1 MCVLTNATQVAD
13 TMCTGVCQLSLF
25 NKHMCLFTHASYGNE
40 RASEFH
46 SRYGEGSMSHDRL
59 VLGGMCPK
67 HAYTCFSQTNRIQ
80 QPEGR
85 GVGGPPT
92 DPPRR
97 GNSGRC
103 RSTAYK
109 NQHEPIGHML
119 SCTQTTLQREQ
130 ALIVFQKRPGNL
142 PSPREISCVWL
153 GQCSLQWGWFPERV
167 ADPTEC
173 KHSLVPSS
181 EVPC

>member
-1 MCVLTNATQVAD
+1 MGNRWEIVRKSFGNRWEIVWK
-13 TMCTGVCQLSLF
+13 SLG
-25 NKHMCLFTHASYGNE
+25 NHYEHASYGSE

-92 DPPRR
+92 ETPPAGGIPGGAVVPHTRISTSR
-97 GNSGRC
+97 SATCFLVHRQPYNESKPSLFSKRDQGIFRAHEKSRVSGSDNVVSNGDGF
-103 RSTAYK
+103 RSGL
-109 NQHEPIGHML
+109 PI
-119 SCTQTTLQREQ
+119 QRS
-130 ALIVFQKRPGNL
+130 VNTRW
-142 PSPREISCVWL
+142 SRHPRYH
-153 GQCSLQWGWFPERV
+153 
-167 ADPTEC
+167 ANA
-173 KHSLVPSS
+173 
-181 EVPC
+181 

>member
-1 MCVLTNATQVAD
+1 
-13 TMCTGVCQLSLF
+13 MCTGVCQLSLF
-25 NKHMCLFTHASYGNE
+25 SKRMCLFTHASYGNE

-80 QPEGR
+80 QPESR

-92 DPPRR
+92 DPPAGGIPGGAVVPHTRI
-97 GNSGRC
+97 STS
-103 RSTAYK
+103 RSATCFLVHRQPY
-109 NQHEPIGHML
+109 NE
-119 SCTQTTLQREQ
+119 SFV
-130 ALIVFQKRPGNL
+130 LIVFQKRPGNL

-153 GQCSLQWGWFPERV
+153 GQCSLQWGWYTERV
-167 ADPTEC
+167 ADPT
-173 KHSLVPSS
+173 
-181 EVPC
+181 

>member
-1 MCVLTNATQVAD
+1 MCVLTNTTQVAD

-25 NKHMCLFTHASYGNE
+25 NKRMCLFTHASYGNE

-85 GVGGPPT
+85 GVGRST
-92 DPPRR
+92 NRNTPRR

-109 NQHEPIGHML
+109 SQHEPSGHMP

-130 ALIVFQKRPGNL
+130 ALIVFQKRPGNI

-153 GQCSLQWGWFPERV
+153 GQCSLQWGWYTERV
-167 ADPTEC
+167 ADPT
-173 KHSLVPSS
+173 
-181 EVPC
+181 